1 LGTFFALIHA
11 NQKANGFLPYFCP
24 ATETLYIE
32 TMMQNRSYNTMQMPP
47 VTQNLILIN
56 ALCWLA
62 SLVLP
67 RFGIDLIELGG
78 LHFPGTNSFHW
89 FQPLT
94 YMFLHD
100 TRSIGHLFFNMFAV
114 FMFGRVLEATWG
126 PRRFLVFY
134 LVTGVGAALVQE
146 LTWLYTI
153 RDYAVQNNFSI
164 MQQVALDPGVSMLVT
179 IGASGAVFGVLL
191 AFGMLFPDAPLYVM
205 FVPIPI
211 KAKYF
216 VVIYGL
222 IELFMGVANFTN
234 DNVAHFAH
242 LGGML
247 FGLILILYWRK
258 KDRGDERISY

>member
-1 LGTFFALIHA
+1 
-11 NQKANGFLPYFCP
+11 
-24 ATETLYIE
+24 
-32 TMMQNRSYNTMQMPP
+32 
-47 VTQNLILIN
+47 
-56 ALCWLA
+56 
-62 SLVLP
+62 
-67 RFGIDLIELGG
+67 
-78 LHFPGTNSFHW
+78 
-89 FQPLT
+89 
-94 YMFLHD
+94 
-100 TRSIGHLFFNMFAV
+100 
-114 FMFGRVLEATWG
+114 
-126 PRRFLVFY
+126 
-134 LVTGVGAALVQE
+134 
-146 LTWLYTI
+146 
-153 RDYAVQNNFSI
+153 

-191 AFGMLFPDAPLYVM
+191 AFGMLFPNAPLYVM

-258 KDRGDERISY
+258 KDKDHGRVSY

>member
-1 LGTFFALIHA
+1 MRRIPTITKNLLIINVLAFLMMYALRTVNFSGA
-11 NQKANGFLPYFCP
+11 G
-24 ATETLYIE
+24 
-32 TMMQNRSYNTMQMPP
+32 P
-47 VTQNLILIN
+47 V
-56 ALCWLA
+56 
-62 SLVLP
+62 
-67 RFGIDLIELGG
+67 DLNDIFG
-78 LHFPGTNSFHW
+78 LHFFMAPDFRLY
-89 FQPLT
+89 QLVT
-94 YMFLHD
+94 YMFMHASLEH
-100 TRSIGHLFFNMFAV
+100 IFFNMFAV
-114 FMFGRVLEATWG
+114 FMFGRVLEMTWG
-126 PRRFLVFY
+126 PRRFLFY
-134 LVTGVGAALVQE
+134 YLATGVGAALVQE
-146 LTWLYTI
+146 LTWLYTVSS
-153 RDYAVQNNFSI
+153 YAAGNGLSI

-191 AFGMLFPDAPLYVM
+191 AFGMLFPNAPLYVM

-258 KDRGDERISY
+258 KDKDHGRVSY

>member
-1 LGTFFALIHA
+1 
-11 NQKANGFLPYFCP
+11 
-24 ATETLYIE
+24 
-32 TMMQNRSYNTMQMPP
+32 MMQNRFSNTPQIPP
-47 VTQNLILIN
+47 VTQNLIIIN

-62 SLVLP
+62 SLVLS
-67 RFGIDLIELGG
+67 RFHVNLIDLAG
-78 LHFPGTNSFHW
+78 LHFPGTRAFHW
-89 FQPLT
+89 FQPIT

-100 TRSIGHLFFNMFAV
+100 TRSFGHIFFNMFAV

-126 PRRFLVFY
+126 PRRFLLFY

-146 LTWLYTI
+146 LTWLYQI
-153 RDYAVQNNFSI
+153 RELAVQNDI
-164 MQQVALDPGVSMLVT
+164 GVMQQVALDPGVGMLVT

-216 VVIYGL
+216 VIIYGL

-247 FGLILILYWRK
+247 FGLLLILYWRK
-258 KDRGDERISY
+258 KDKSNERISY